1 MLQVMDEKRA
11 SAYVS
16 ILRIFSASIISDVG
30 LGLNGF
36 PKKTVKL
43 VVEFAIF
50 TEKSAMANKLKLVK
64 YEEIGKNRETSKFKV
79 FILFFTDFLPTLTFL
94 YTDFYPFC

>member
-1 MLQVMDEKRA
+1 VYK
-11 SAYVS
+11 
-16 ILRIFSASIISDVG
+16 FSASMISDVG

-36 PKKTVKL
+36 PNKTVKL

-64 YEEIGKNRETSKFKV
+64 TGEN
-79 FILFFTDFLPTLTFL
+79 L
-94 YTDFYPFC
+94 